1 MKEEINDQTIK
12 LNNANDNIIS
22 LYFVRINK
30 RMIVAAVVLLIIL
43 GGILSLLDQSLNI
56 LYAILILLGIII
68 ILILFSD
75 RKVVFIKNE
84 AENTL
89 TAKVYNYLR

>member
-75 RKVVFIKNE
+75 RKVVFIKMK
-84 AENTL
+84 L
-89 TAKVYNYLR
+89 KIL